1 MHYVQSS
8 TNALA
13 VTSLVLGIAGFFTFG
28 VLSVGAVITGHIA
41 LAGQKAR
48 DGFGRGQAIAGLVLG
63 YIPILGWL
71 AFWVL
76 VVLAGVGASSSGTA
90 P

>member
-8 TNALA
+8 TNGLA
-13 VTSLVLGIAGFFTFG
+13 VASLVLGIAGFFTFG
-28 VLSVGAVITGHIA
+28 VLSVAAVITGHIA

-48 DGFGRGQAIAGLVLG
+48 DGFGRGQATAGLVLG

-71 AFWVL
+71 GFWVL
-76 VVLAGVGASSSGTA
+76 VVLAGIGANSSGTA
-90 P
+90 T